1 MTRTTESDNVS
12 YTNKSN
18 KTATYCVEPVFSL
31 PVLHVAG
38 MRMRVVYA
46 GTDVISSIKKEE
58 VRYV

>member
-1 MTRTTESDNVS
+1 MS